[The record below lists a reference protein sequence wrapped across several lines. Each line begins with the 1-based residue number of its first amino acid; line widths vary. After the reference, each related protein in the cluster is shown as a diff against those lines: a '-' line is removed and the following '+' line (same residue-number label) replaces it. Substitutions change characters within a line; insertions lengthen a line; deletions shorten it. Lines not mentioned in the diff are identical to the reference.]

1 MPLLFNIKNYS
12 PELITELSR
21 RVNNVDN
28 KQTKAWN
35 ICFFICHQHQTRSG
49 KIMTNKIQQISFKT
63 QVLFV
68 KY

>member
-12 PELITELSR
+12 PELITELSP

-28 KQTKAWN
+28 KETKAWN
-35 ICFFICHQHQTRSG
+35 ICFIICHQHQTKSG
-49 KIMTNKIQQISFKT
+49 KIKTNKIQQISFKT